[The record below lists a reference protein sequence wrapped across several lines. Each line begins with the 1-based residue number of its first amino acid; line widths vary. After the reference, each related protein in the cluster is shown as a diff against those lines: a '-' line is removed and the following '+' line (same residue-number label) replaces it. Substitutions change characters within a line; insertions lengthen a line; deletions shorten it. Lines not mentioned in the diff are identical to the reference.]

1 MKCTSETPAAVR
13 SRPYVPNAA
22 PSEGCDKCPG
32 VWGVR
37 AKSST
42 HFTRSSRKRL
52 AEAPHALR
60 APRAESID
68 LRHRLSLARSEL
80 V

>member
-1 MKCTSETPAAVR
+1 MKWTSETPAAVR

-22 PSEGCDKCPG
+22 PSEGCDKCPESG
-32 VWGVR
+32 GR
-37 AKSST
+37 PKSST
-42 HFTRSSRKRL
+42 HSTRSSRKRL